1 MNVSFE
7 RTMRIE
13 GEYDVIVC
21 GAGPA
26 GICAAVSSARQNKST
41 LLIERYGV
49 IGGNLTS
56 GLVGP
61 VMGRTSKGTMT
72 DEINNL
78 IGGDV
83 PIKLAFDPEQAK
95 IKLTQLLED
104 NGVEFRLQT
113 PIVDVL
119 MENNTITG
127 VITASSSG
135 LAAIKAK
142 IVIDCT
148 GDGTVSYLAGA
159 EYRTGRESDGLQQ
172 PVTIMFRIS
181 GVDETVAINP
191 GDWTFKIRMPNTK
204 DSEWFLKYCVDAC
217 DQELLP
223 KSVSLVRLYRT
234 SRTGE
239 CHVNATHLNYINA
252 LDPEDISRAELVL
265 RKQIPIIVD
274 FLRRNVKGFENCY
287 LINSSTTLGIRDTR
301 RIMGEY
307 ILSRED
313 LESAR
318 KFNDVVVHDAWFF
331 MDIHNMAGGG
341 QTLTDVPPYD
351 IPYRCLVPLKIDNLL
366 TAGRCI
372 SGTHEAHASFRIMSV
387 CMSTGQAAGIAAAL
401 CIEEQANPR
410 ILDYH
415 KVQERLIE
423 SGANL
428 FE

>member
-1 MNVSFE
+1 MDVTLE
-7 RTMRIE
+7 RTLKIE
-13 GEYDVIVC
+13 GEYDVVVC

-26 GICAAVSSARQNKST
+26 GICAAVSSARLHKST

-49 IGGNLTS
+49 VGGNLTS

-61 VMGRTSKGTMT
+61 VMGRTAKGTMT

-83 PIKLAFDPEQAK
+83 PIKMAFDPELAK
-95 IKLTQLLED
+95 IRLTELLEES
-104 NGVEFRLQT
+104 GVEFRLQT
-113 PIVDVL
+113 AVVDVL
-119 MENNTITG
+119 MNENTICG
-127 VITASSSG
+127 VVVSSALG

-142 IVIDCT
+142 IVVDCT

-159 EYRTGRESDGLQQ
+159 EYRAGRESDGLQQ
-172 PVTIMFRIS
+172 PVTIMFRMN
-181 GVDETVAINP
+181 GVDESVAINP
-191 GDWTFKIRMPNTK
+191 GDWTFKVRMPKTK
-204 DSEWFLKYCVDAC
+204 ESDWFFKYCVDAC
-217 DQELLP
+217 DQKFLP

-234 SRTGE
+234 SRPGE
-239 CHVNATHLNYINA
+239 CHVNATHMNYING
-252 LDPEDISRAELVL
+252 LDPKDISRAEAVL

-274 FLRRNVKGFENCY
+274 FIKKNVQGFEKCY
-287 LINSSTTLGIRDTR
+287 LVNSSTTLGIRDTR

-307 ILSRED
+307 ILSRDD
-313 LESAR
+313 LETAR
-318 KFNDVVVHDAWFF
+318 KFDDVVVHDAWFF

-351 IPYRCLVPLKIDNLL
+351 IPYRCLVPLGIENLL

-372 SGTHEAHASFRIMSV
+372 SGTHEAHASYRIMSV

-401 CIEEQANPR
+401 CIENNEKPR

-415 KVQERLIE
+415 KVQKRLIE
-423 SGANL
+423 TGAIL
-428 FE
+428 FD